1 MTAAVFEERSDPGQV
16 ASALLAA
23 AIHVLLLLVLIF
35 GVRWQNRPPDSVV
48 VELWNEPPPA
58 PVQVQAEPKPAP
70 AVEPAPPPKPEPVI
84 PKPEIVEK
92 KALEPKPVPKLVPKL
107 VPKPLPKPAP
117 KLEPKPLSPKPVAA
131 KAPAK
136 PRDEEAQRQIREQL
150 QREQTSLANDRERQQ
165 IKDLLARE
173 SAAASSSALATWK
186 GKVASHIRSR
196 IRVEIAQAV
205 PGNPEAIFEVTIL
218 PSYEVLKVSKVKSSG
233 NAAYDDDVERAILKS
248 SPLPR
253 PDRADLFERALR
265 LTFRPKD

>member
-1 MTAAVFEERSDPGQV
+1 MTAAVFEERSDPGRV

-23 AIHVLLLLVLIF
+23 VVHAVLLLVLIF
-35 GVRWQNRPPDSVV
+35 GVNWQNRPPESVA
-48 VELWNEPPPA
+48 VELWEPPPA
-58 PVQVQAEPKPAP
+58 PVQAEPKPAP

-92 KALEPKPVPKLVPKL
+92 KALP
-107 VPKPLPKPAP
+107 PKPAP
-117 KLEPKPLSPKPVAA
+117 KLVPKAEPKPPPPKPVA
-131 KAPAK
+131 KAEPLK
-136 PRDEEAQRQIREQL
+136 PRVDETRRFQEELAREQASF
-150 QREQTSLANDRERQQ
+150 QIDRERQRL
-165 IKDLLARE
+165 KDQAAAAA
-173 SAAASSSALATWK
+173 AAASSSALATWK
-186 GKVASHIRSR
+186 GRVASHIRSR

-205 PGNPEAIFEVTIL
+205 AGNPEAIFEVTIL
-218 PSYEVLKVSKVKSSG
+218 PSYEVLKVAKVKSSG

>member
-23 AIHVLLLLVLIF
+23 AVHVLLMLVLIF
-35 GVRWQNRPPDSVV
+35 GVRWQNRPPDSVM
-48 VELWNEPPPA
+48 VELWSEPPPA
-58 PVQVQAEPKPAP
+58 PVQVQVEPKPAP
-70 AVEPAPPPKPEPVI
+70 RVEPAPPPKPEPVI

-92 KALEPKPVPKLVPKL
+92 KALEPKPVPK
-107 VPKPLPKPAP
+107 PLPKPAP
-117 KLEPKPLSPKPVAA
+117 KLEPKPLPPKPVAA
-131 KAPAK
+131 KAPAR
-136 PRDEEAQRQIREQL
+136 PRDEEAQRQIRDQL
-150 QREQTSLANDRERQQ
+150 QREQASLAIDRERQQ
-165 IKDLLARE
+165 IKDQLARE
-173 SAAASSSALATWK
+173 AAAASSSALATWK
-186 GKVASHIRSR
+186 GRVASHIRSR

-205 PGNPEAIFEVTIL
+205 PGNPEAIFDVTIL

-253 PDRADLFERALR
+253 PDKADLFERALR